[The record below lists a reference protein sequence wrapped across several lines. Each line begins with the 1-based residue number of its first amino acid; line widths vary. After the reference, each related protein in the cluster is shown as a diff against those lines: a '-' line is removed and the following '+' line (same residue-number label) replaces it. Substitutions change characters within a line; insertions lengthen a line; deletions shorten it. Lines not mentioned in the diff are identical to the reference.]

1 MFEEGVKGVGLG
13 LALPVIG
20 RLIARRADSDSG
32 LGQAKGQRLPCER
45 VLAEEVAQMTRSV
58 VELEEGGGG
67 DLGEERFED
76 GGIGG
81 DDGFEEAERGV
92 VCSSVGHCRGRVCGC
107 GYGRSGE
114 RVAGPY
120 GRVDVLLLRGHEGA
134 SRDGG
139 VRESADRETQGMWT
153 CTSATRGSCRAGE
166 DGRVSEAW
174 AGRGSVS
181 SQ

>member
-13 LALPVIG
+13 LALPVVG
-20 RLIARRADSDSG
+20 RLIARGADGYGG

-45 VLAEEVAQMTRSV
+45 VLAEEVAQMTRGV

-92 VCSSVGHCRGRVCGC
+92 VCSGVGHCRGRGC
-107 GYGRSGE
+107 GYGCGGE

-139 VRESADRETQGMWT
+139 RRESADRDSRGMWT
-153 CTSATRGSCRAGE
+153 CTSAARGLCRAGE